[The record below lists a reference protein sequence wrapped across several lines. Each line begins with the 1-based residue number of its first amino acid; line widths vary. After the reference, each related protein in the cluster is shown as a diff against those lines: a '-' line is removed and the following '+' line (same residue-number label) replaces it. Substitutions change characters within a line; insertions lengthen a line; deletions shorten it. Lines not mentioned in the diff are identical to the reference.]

1 MKLNIF
7 FYSTFIPVLGHF
19 FHGSRFFRIGSG
31 FLAETDLDAER
42 GRIREKKP
50 GSEKQ
55 IFSKGFAHFFVDDI
69 LHAAATRVLLKHQ
82 EVLTMGQ
89 FLTILDPVL
98 LSPGIYAM
106 SLSSC
111 SLSSLY
117 SCSLSSFS
125 LSSLSLYSFSL
136 SFRYMPSCYLFFF
149 SHSSFYRPIAL
160 VSTFSKILEKF
171 VSIKLT
177 NHLEFNKLIHPNQF
191 GFQKEKKN

>member
-1 MKLNIF
+1 MDPDF
-7 FYSTFIPVLGHF
+7 S
-19 FHGSRFFRIGSG
+19 GSDPDFWLRRIQ
-31 FLAETDLDAER
+31 TQKK

-117 SCSLSSFS
+117 SCSCPSALYPSTLCLPAPCPPTPCPLVILSSLLLSSCYWSPFSLSSFS
-125 LSSLSLYSFSL
+125 PPSSSLFSCYQSSSFLLSL
-136 SFRYMPSCYLFFF
+136 SFCSPVSCF
-149 SHSSFYRPIAL
+149 SVFLQR
-160 VSTFSKILEKF
+160 
-171 VSIKLT
+171 
-177 NHLEFNKLIHPNQF
+177 
-191 GFQKEKKN
+191 